1 MTIGKWIMA
10 NFPYQA
16 MWPYNQVFASIFA
29 RLDALEAFRT
39 LQRREAVMAD
49 KTMDDVLADIT
60 ELRTKE
66 EGLAAVTNHL
76 QEELTAALSG
86 MVIPPEVQAKINAAF
101 DAVEANKA
109 EVVAAIDANT
119 PPSNTP
125 PIT

>member
-1 MTIGKWIMA
+1 MVT
-10 NFPYQA
+10 FSYQA
-16 MWPYNQVFASIFA
+16 LWPYNQVFASIFA

-39 LQRREAVMAD
+39 LQRREASMAD

-60 ELRTKE
+60 DLRTRE

-76 QEELTAALSG
+76 QEQLTAALSG
-86 MVIPPEVQAKINAAF
+86 MVIPPDVQAKINAAF
-101 DAVEANKA
+101 DAVEANKT
-109 EVVAAIDANT
+109 EVIAAINANT